1 MMGALVLAVV
11 KGGLMTAGYLA
22 ITEKVIDYVDKKVSD
37 KKESK

>member
-11 KGGLMTAGYLA
+11 KGGLMTTGYLA